1 MAKKKESRQKKMNS
15 RVDFTPMVDMMMLLI
30 TFFMLC
36 TTLSK
41 PTAMSLVMPSN
52 DKQMDDKDKEV
63 TKASYTF
70 TLYLAADDKIY
81 YVAGLPKYDDPSCM
95 QETSWGKQGIRKA
108 LTEHVTEDG
117 IRPVAMIRA
126 EAAELK
132 KKREANQ
139 ISEEEYKKQIADVR
153 KGILSTGKIAGTMT
167 VIIKP
172 LDTANYKNMVD
183 ALDEMTICNI
193 STYVIDKV
201 NENDQKLLE
210 LKGVK

>member
-1 MAKKKESRQKKMNS
+1 MAKKKASRQKKMNS

-41 PTAMSLVMPSN
+41 PTSMSLVMPSN
-52 DKQMDDKDKEV
+52 DENTDDKDKSAA
-63 TKASYTF
+63 KASYTF
-70 TLYLAADDKIY
+70 TLFLGADDKVY
-81 YVAGLPKYDDPSCM
+81 YIAGLPKYDDPTCV
-95 QETSWGKQGIRKA
+95 QETSWGKEGLRKA

-117 IRPVAMIRA
+117 IRPVAMIRK
-126 EAAELK
+126 EAQDLL
-132 KKREANQ
+132 KKREGNQ
-139 ISEEEYKKQIADVR
+139 ISEEAYKQQLAKIK
-153 KGILSTGKIAGTMT
+153 KGELSTGKIGTMT

-183 ALDEMTICNI
+183 ALDEMTICDI

-201 NENDQKLLE
+201 TPEDLKLMQ

>member
-1 MAKKKESRQKKMNS
+1 MAKKKASRQKKMNS

-41 PTAMSLVMPSN
+41 PTAMSLTMPSN
-52 DKQMDDKDKEV
+52 DDQVDDKERQAA
-63 TKASYTF
+63 KASYTF
-70 TLYLAADDKIY
+70 TLYLGADDKVY
-81 YVAGLPKYDDPSCM
+81 YIAGLPKYDDPSCV
-95 QETSWGKQGIRKA
+95 QETTWGKDGLRKA

-117 IRPVAMIRA
+117 IRPVAMIRK
-126 EAAELK
+126 EANDLL

-139 ISEEEYKKQIADVR
+139 ISEEVYKAELAKIK
-153 KGILSTGKIAGTMT
+153 KGELSTGKIGTMT

-172 LDTANYKNMVD
+172 LDSANYKNMVD
-183 ALDEMTICNI
+183 ALDEMTICDI

-201 NENDQKLLE
+201 TPDDEKLFQLR
-210 LKGVK
+210 GVK